1 MIRDITIGRYY
12 DSESVIHRMDS
23 RTKLM
28 GVLVYIISLFLVKN
42 VWWYLGCLIV
52 MLVLYRL
59 ARVPVGY
66 LLKGLR
72 GILVLLCF
80 TFLFRMLYTPG
91 DAVAS
96 VWIFTITKQG
106 IWKAVQMTARIALM
120 ITGASLLSYTSTPK
134 ELADGLEKAFSGL
147 GKIGVPVHEMAVIVM
162 IAFRFIPIM
171 LEELNVLMDAQ
182 AARGA
187 RFEEGNV
194 VEKCKG
200 VMTLLFP
207 LFLMTVR
214 RSSDLA
220 MAMEARGYTGST
232 EHCNATYSIRRI
244 FPIGYF
250 LQRVAIHQFEVFQT
264 QTGSGSNGIFYKFLS
279 LSNCMR
285 SRKGTTFK

>member
-12 DSESVIHRMDS
+12 DSESVIHRMDP

-42 VWWYLGCLIV
+42 VCWYIGCLIV
-52 MLVLYRL
+52 MLVLYK
-59 ARVPVGY
+59 AAGVPFGY

-72 GILVLLCF
+72 GILLLLFF

-91 DAVAS
+91 DPVVQ

-106 IWKAVQMTARIALM
+106 ILKAVQMTARIALM
-120 ITGASLLSYTSTPK
+120 ISGASLLSYTSTPK

-147 GKIGVPVHEMAVIVM
+147 EKTGIPVHEMAVIVM

-187 RFEEGNV
+187 KFEDGNIL
-194 VEKCKG
+194 EKCKG
-200 VMTLLFP
+200 VMTLLLP
-207 LFLMTVR
+207 LFLLTVR

-220 MAMEARGYTGST
+220 MAMEARGYTGS
-232 EHCNATYSIRRI
+232 
-244 FPIGYF
+244 GK
-250 LQRVAIHQFEVFQT
+250 LQECIHWYIKKK
-264 QTGSGSNGIFYKFLS
+264 TGWDTLRF
-279 LSNCMR
+279 
-285 SRKGTTFK
+285 

>member
-12 DSESVIHRMDS
+12 DSESVIHRMDP

-120 ITGASLLSYTSTPK
+120 ITGASLLS
-134 ELADGLEKAFSGL
+134 DGLEKAFSGL

-232 EHCNATYSIRRI
+232 ETSRMYPLTYKKEDRAGYIVILIYLAVFIIGRI
-244 FPIGYF
+244 SF
-250 LQRVAIHQFEVFQT
+250 LFF
-264 QTGSGSNGIFYKFLS
+264 
-279 LSNCMR
+279 
-285 SRKGTTFK
+285 

>member
-1 MIRDITIGRYY
+1 
-12 DSESVIHRMDS
+12 
-23 RTKLM
+23 
-28 GVLVYIISLFLVKN
+28 
-42 VWWYLGCLIV
+42 

-72 GILVLLCF
+72 GILILLCF

-232 EHCNATYSIRRI
+232 ETSNVVLPKPGGPASRI
-244 FPIGYF
+244 WSGGTSRLRAASRNSCSWALSRGCPIKPPRTWGRSSSSLTGSLPIGW
-250 LQRVAIHQFEVFQT
+250 EET
-264 QTGSGSNGIFYKFLS
+264 
-279 LSNCMR
+279 MR
-285 SRKGTTFK
+285 SDSSLAPVLEAP

>member
-12 DSESVIHRMDS
+12 DSESVIHRMDP

-42 VWWYLGCLIV
+42 VWWYLVCLIV

-134 ELADGLEKAFSGL
+134 EL

-232 EHCNATYSIRRI
+232 ETSRMYPLTYKKEDRAGYIVILIYLAVFIIGRI
-244 FPIGYF
+244 SF
-250 LQRVAIHQFEVFQT
+250 LFF
-264 QTGSGSNGIFYKFLS
+264 
-279 LSNCMR
+279 
-285 SRKGTTFK
+285 

>member
-1 MIRDITIGRYY
+1 MMRDITIGRYY

-106 IWKAVQMTARIALM
+106 IWKAVQ

-232 EHCNATYSIRRI
+232 ETSRMYPLTYKKEDRAGYIVILIYLAVFIIGRI
-244 FPIGYF
+244 SF
-250 LQRVAIHQFEVFQT
+250 LFF
-264 QTGSGSNGIFYKFLS
+264 
-279 LSNCMR
+279 
-285 SRKGTTFK
+285 

>member
-12 DSESVIHRMDS
+12 DSESVIHRMDP

-72 GILVLLCF
+72 GILILLCF

-171 LEELNVLMDAQ
+171 LEELNVLMDRRQ
-182 AARGA
+182 EVQGLKR
-187 RFEEGNV
+187 EMLSKNV
-194 VEKCKG
+194 KG
-200 VMTLLFP
+200 L
-207 LFLMTVR
+207 
-214 RSSDLA
+214 
-220 MAMEARGYTGST
+220 
-232 EHCNATYSIRRI
+232 
-244 FPIGYF
+244 
-250 LQRVAIHQFEVFQT
+250 
-264 QTGSGSNGIFYKFLS
+264 
-279 LSNCMR
+279 
-285 SRKGTTFK
+285 

>member
-12 DSESVIHRMDS
+12 DSESVIHRMDP

-28 GVLVYIISLFLVKN
+28 
-42 VWWYLGCLIV
+42 
-52 MLVLYRL
+52 
-59 ARVPVGY
+59 GY

-232 EHCNATYSIRRI
+232 ETSRMYPLTYKKEDRAGYIVILIYLAVFIIGRI
-244 FPIGYF
+244 SF
-250 LQRVAIHQFEVFQT
+250 LFF
-264 QTGSGSNGIFYKFLS
+264 
-279 LSNCMR
+279 
-285 SRKGTTFK
+285 